1 MYEALFEPLKIGKLE
16 IKNRFVMPAMDS
28 HYTTAEHQ
36 FSKQAL
42 NYYGERAKGGF
53 GLIITEYLCV
63 SEEGLASRTQAG
75 IYDDCFIP
83 MLTSLTDRIHR
94 EGGLV
99 FAQLHHAGRLQG
111 VGTTVLPAVGASHLT
126 APGKAE
132 NVHALTGEEVRTVI
146 HKFVKAAER
155 AKQAGVDGVEIHG
168 AHGYLLA
175 QFLSKGV
182 NKRVDEYGGSVT
194 NRARIVCEMICAVK
208 AACGNDFPVCV
219 RTSGEEG
226 FHGGNSIEDAAA
238 QAMLFEAAG
247 ADAVHISCGDPI
259 QPYYTKTAFNMENVK
274 KVKSVLGIPVIGVG
288 RINDPSQAAGV
299 LASGSADFVALGRQS
314 ICDPHFPVK
323 VREGRLKELYTCTG
337 CLQRCFYSE
346 SFEEG
351 NGTSCM
357 MNPFSGKEGLWI
369 VGPAEQK
376 KRIGIV
382 GAGPAGL
389 QAAWILAKRGHQV
402 KVFEKEQT
410 AGGQYRLASIPS
422 MKQDLGKT
430 ISTYLEFCKK
440 YGAEV
445 VYGVEADLGCLKQE
459 GFDLVILAVGAVP
472 LVPSIEGVD
481 GGQVCLA
488 QDILRCE
495 KQFTGKK
502 LMVLGAGLVGAETA
516 EFLCEQGNHVTLVD
530 MLSQAAPS
538 APKKVRTRL
547 VSHLEALGVCFVLN
561 SRVLKINR
569 DGIEYTQD
577 GVTKQLTGYDAM
589 ILAFGA
595 KANTE
600 LYEQMDGLGIEAY
613 RIGDALAAGDAK
625 KAIYEATQLALGL

>member
-1 MYEALFEPLKIGKLE
+1 M
-16 IKNRFVMPAMDS
+16 
-28 HYTTAEHQ
+28 
-36 FSKQAL
+36 
-42 NYYGERAKGGF
+42 
-53 GLIITEYLCV
+53 
-63 SEEGLASRTQAG
+63 
-75 IYDDCFIP
+75 
-83 MLTSLTDRIHR
+83 
-94 EGGLV
+94 
-99 FAQLHHAGRLQG
+99 
-111 VGTTVLPAVGASHLT
+111 
-126 APGKAE
+126 
-132 NVHALTGEEVRTVI
+132 
-146 HKFVKAAER
+146 
-155 AKQAGVDGVEIHG
+155 
-168 AHGYLLA
+168 
-175 QFLSKGV
+175 
-182 NKRVDEYGGSVT
+182 
-194 NRARIVCEMICAVK
+194 
-208 AACGNDFPVCV
+208 
-219 RTSGEEG
+219 
-226 FHGGNSIEDAAA
+226 
-238 QAMLFEAAG
+238 
-247 ADAVHISCGDPI
+247 
-259 QPYYTKTAFNMENVK
+259 
-274 KVKSVLGIPVIGVG
+274 
-288 RINDPSQAAGV
+288 
-299 LASGSADFVALGRQS
+299 
-314 ICDPHFPVK
+314 
-323 VREGRLKELYTCTG
+323 
-337 CLQRCFYSE
+337 
-346 SFEEG
+346 
-351 NGTSCM
+351 
-357 MNPFSGKEGLWI
+357 
-369 VGPAEQK
+369 
-376 KRIGIV
+376 
-382 GAGPAGL
+382 
-389 QAAWILAKRGHQV
+389 
-402 KVFEKEQT
+402 FEKEQT